1 MSTLVTPSTIACQV
15 PLSTGFSRLE
25 YWGGLPFPSLG
36 DLPNPGIEPGRFF
49 TNWATKEDR
58 QWIGLGLISKVFFI
72 SFICFLVIGSQD
84 FLNLLC
90 LDRTMQSICQVK

>member
-36 DLPNPGIEPGRFF
+36 DLPNPGIEPRSLSLQADAF
-49 TNWATKEDR
+49 TLRATREA
-58 QWIGLGLISKVFFI
+58 QGLFGGAEFS
-72 SFICFLVIGSQD
+72 
-84 FLNLLC
+84 
-90 LDRTMQSICQVK
+90 